1 MLILTFMLA
10 QVSTVFGEDPNEGA
24 PDPNQG
30 EVTPDPNQAMTE
42 PNYDPYW
49 DSDWSIEDPNF
60 DPDWMCE
67 PELII
72 VIYGDSSWTT
82 YNGANTGGAIGND
95 TIRGVAIEPGGNKWI
110 GTNGGGVARL
120 TGTSWT
126 KFTNSQ
132 GLPNNTVQAI
142 AFDSGGNKWVAT
154 GGGVGKYTGTSWTKY
169 TTGNSALASNNCLSI
184 MAEGTTIWVG
194 TYDRGACKLVGTSWT
209 TYNTTNSGLPGVRVQ
224 SVAIEA
230 GGTKWFT
237 TLNGVAK
244 YDGTT
249 WTKYAAQL
257 PSDDVYGVAIAPN
270 NDKWFATVGG
280 VSRFTG
286 TSWTTYTQTQGLAK
300 NDTRS
305 IAVTGGGAVWAGSN
319 GSGVSVFTGTIPWTV
334 YNTSGGLP
342 DDTINAVAAE
352 SSTVIWLGTGKGACK
367 YDSEGTPPPGA
378 PVAEFV
384 GSPTSGSKP
393 LTVNFTDQSTNSP
406 TAWNWAF
413 GDGGTSTIQNPSHLY
428 NNDGSFTVSLT
439 VSNVSGSNTKVKSNY
454 IVVSSISAPVAY
466 FVGSPTSGNSP
477 LTVQF
482 TDQSTGSPANWSW
495 TFGDGGT
502 STAQNPSH
510 IYSGAGV
517 YTVDLTVWNFSGTG
531 EITKANYITV
541 SGGPPSAPVANF
553 VGSPTSGNAP
563 LTVQFTDQ
571 STGGP
576 TSWSWT
582 FGDGGTS
589 TAQNPSHQYTAG
601 GNFTVSLTV
610 SNAGGSDSETKTNY
624 IVVTSPS
631 PVPDFTASPRS
642 GPAPLTVNFTDLSTG
657 CIDTWKYNMDG
668 VGGDDW
674 SDSRNGNAKWT
685 YQNAG
690 VFTVILKVRDCDTG
704 VYYTNTKP
712 DYITVTL
719 ASPIAAFAGS
729 PTSGEVPLTVQF
741 TDQSTGT
748 GINSWSWTFGDS
760 GTSTAQN
767 PSHQYTA
774 VGSFTVS
781 LTASNAAGSNKDTKT
796 NYITVVDTTP
806 PEISCPAD
814 VAVECGQSTE
824 PASTGIATATDNSG
838 LPSVI
843 VFSDMIAG
851 ACPKVI
857 VRTWKATDAFSNFAT
872 CEQTITVQD
881 TTAPVFA
888 AVPQDKTVESDGAG
902 NAAELAAWLGGA
914 AASDTCGSVTV
925 TNDFGGL
932 SDGCGATGS
941 ATVTWTA
948 TDSCGNT
955 ATTSATFT
963 IVDTTAPVFTAV
975 PQNKT
980 VESDGAGNVAELN
993 AWVGSAAGS
1002 DSGGSVTITNNFGGL
1017 SDGCGATGS
1026 ATVTW
1031 TVTDECGNS
1040 ATTSATFTIVD
1051 TIPPVFTT
1059 VPQDAVVSRDGNG
1072 NIAEL
1077 NAWLASIVEAT
1088 DVGGGVEITN
1098 NFTSFPY
1105 GCGNT
1110 GSATVTWT
1118 AEDACGNKSTTSATF
1133 TINDPT
1139 TAVTYDGDMLLSTAG
1154 APTVNAN
1161 LIASLRNQSGEVP
1174 NIDGEQV
1181 TFTLTA
1187 DGVGTIV
1194 ATASSQD
1201 GIASAVRALEPAIY
1215 TVRVTL
1221 GCSGLTAQGIL
1232 VVFNPQGGFATGGG
1246 WILPANDGVN
1256 THPNNRANFGFN
1268 AKYKDSN
1275 PTGNLEFRY
1284 TDGYIDLKSTLIDQ
1298 LVITGGKIVQFKG
1311 QAVVNRQQGCRF
1323 FVKGIDNGEPGTN
1336 DTFEI
1341 KVWAPGIDP
1350 ESNSPYERA
1359 AGALK
1364 GGNIQVHNK

>member
-1 MLILTFMLA
+1 MLTFMLA
-10 QVSTVFGEDPNEGA
+10 QVSTVFGEDPNEAAPDPNQIA

-30 EVTPDPNQAMTE
+30 EVMPDPNQAMTE

-60 DPDWMCE
+60 DPDWICE

-72 VIYGDSSWTT
+72 VIYGHSSWTT

-110 GTNGGGVARL
+110 GTNGGGVARF

-132 GLPNNTVQAI
+132 GVPNNTVQAI
-142 AFDSGGNKWVAT
+142 ALDTAGNKWVAT

-209 TYNTTNSGLPGVRVQ
+209 TYNTTNSGMPGVRVQ

-237 TLNGVAK
+237 TLDGVAK

-270 NDKWFATVGG
+270 NDKWFATVSG

-305 IAVTGGGAVWAGSN
+305 IAVTPGGAVWAGSN

-334 YNTSGGLP
+334 YDSSNTNGGLP

-367 YDSEGTPPPGA
+367 YDSQGTPPPGA

-393 LTVNFTDQSTNSP
+393 LTVYFTDQSTNSP

-413 GDGGTSTIQNPSHLY
+413 GDGGTSTAQNPSHIY
-428 NNDGSFTVSLT
+428 NNDGSYTVSLT
-439 VSNVSGSNTKVKSNY
+439 VSNVSGSNTKLKSNY
-454 IVVSSISAPVAY
+454 IVVSSISPPVAY
-466 FVGSPTSGNSP
+466 FVGSPTSGSAP

-482 TDQSTGSPANWSW
+482 TDQTTGGPTNWSW

-517 YTVDLTVWNFSGTG
+517 YTVDLTAWNIYGTG
-531 EITKANYITV
+531 EITKTNYITV
-541 SGGPPSAPVANF
+541 SGGQPSAPVANF
-553 VGSPTSGNAP
+553 VGSPTSGTVP
-563 LTVQFTDQ
+563 LTVVFTDQ
-571 STGGP
+571 STNSP
-576 TSWSWT
+576 TAWSWT

-589 TAQNPSHQYTAG
+589 TAQNPSHQYTTG

-610 SNAGGSDSETKTNY
+610 SNAGGSDNETKTNY
-624 IVVTSPS
+624 ITVTSPV
-631 PVPDFTASPRS
+631 PVPDFTASPTS
-642 GPAPLTVNFTDLSTG
+642 GPAPLTVHFTDLSTG

-674 SDSRNGNAKWT
+674 SDSHGGNATWT
-685 YQNAG
+685 YQTAG

-712 DYITVTL
+712 NYITVTL
-719 ASPIAAFAGS
+719 SPPTAAFAGS
-729 PTSGEVPLTVQF
+729 PTSGEVPLMVQF

-748 GINSWSWTFGDS
+748 GINSWGWTFGDS
-760 GTSTAQN
+760 GTSTVQN

-774 VGSFTVS
+774 IGSFTVS
-781 LTASNAAGSNKDTKT
+781 LTVSNAAGSNKNTKT

-806 PEISCPAD
+806 PVISCPAN
-814 VAVECGQSTE
+814 VAVECGQSTD
-824 PASTGIATATDNSG
+824 PASTGVATATDNSG
-838 LPSVI
+838 LVPAI
-843 VFSDMIAG
+843 VYSDMIAG

-857 VRTWKATDAFSNFAT
+857 TRTWKATDASGNFAT

-881 TTAPVFA
+881 TTAPVFT
-888 AVPQDKTVESDGAG
+888 AVPQNKTVESDGAG
-902 NAAELAAWLGGA
+902 NTAALQAWLADA
-914 AASDTCGSVTV
+914 AASDTCGSTTV
-925 TNDFGGL
+925 TNNFSGL
-932 SDGCGATGS
+932 TAACGATGS
-941 ATVTWTA
+941 AMVTWTA

-963 IVDTTAPVFTAV
+963 IVDTIAPVFTVV
-975 PQNKT
+975 PQNK
-980 VESDGAGNVAELN
+980 
-993 AWVGSAAGS
+993 
-1002 DSGGSVTITNNFGGL
+1002 
-1017 SDGCGATGS
+1017 
-1026 ATVTW
+1026 
-1031 TVTDECGNS
+1031 
-1040 ATTSATFTIVD
+1040 
-1051 TIPPVFTT
+1051 
-1059 VPQDAVVSRDGNG
+1059 VVSRDGNG
-1072 NIAEL
+1072 NTAEL
-1077 NAWLASIVEAT
+1077 SAWLASVVTAT
-1088 DVGGGVEITN
+1088 DVGGSVVITN

-1110 GSATVTWT
+1110 GSVTVTWT
-1118 AEDACGNKSTTSATF
+1118 ATDSCGNKATTSASF

-1139 TAVTYDGDMLLSTAG
+1139 TAVTYDGDMLLSTGG
-1154 APTVNAN
+1154 AATVNAN
-1161 LIASLRNQSGEVP
+1161 LVANLRNQSGGVP
-1174 NIDGEQV
+1174 DIDGEQV

-1194 ATASSQD
+1194 VTASSQN
-1201 GIASAVRALEPAIY
+1201 GVASAVRALEPAIY
-1215 TVRVTL
+1215 AVNVTL
-1221 GCSGLTAQGIL
+1221 GCSSLTTKAFL

-1246 WILPANDGVN
+1246 WILPANDGEN

-1268 AKYKDSN
+1268 AKYKDNN

-1298 LVITGGKIVQFKG
+1298 LVITGGKIAQFKG

-1323 FVKGIDNGEPGTN
+1323 FVKVIDNGEPGTN

-1364 GGNIQVHNK
+1364 GGNIQVHTH